1 MKILAVDYGRRRVG
15 LAISDPLGIIAQPY
29 LTLEVKDQVA
39 LIKRLK
45 CAIDENDVGLVLVGH
60 PVSLRGEPTKISAE
74 INQFAQLLAKATGIT
89 VRLWDERY
97 TSRLADRKCRDY
109 GIKPGN
115 KINDRIAA
123 SIILEEYLSSNP
135 TPPA

>member
-60 PVSLRGEPTKISAE
+60 PVSLRGEPTKLSTE
-74 INQFAQLLAKATGIT
+74 INRFAQLLAKATGIT

-97 TSRLADRKCRDY
+97 TSRYADRKCRDY
-109 GIKPGN
+109 GIKPGK

>member
-45 CAIDENDVGLVLVGH
+45 CAIDENDVGLVLIGH
-60 PVSLRGEPTKISAE
+60 PISLRGEPTKLSAE
-74 INQFAQLLAKATGIT
+74 INRFAQLLAKATGIT

-97 TSRLADRKCRDY
+97 TSRYADRKCRDY
-109 GIKPGN
+109 GIKPGK